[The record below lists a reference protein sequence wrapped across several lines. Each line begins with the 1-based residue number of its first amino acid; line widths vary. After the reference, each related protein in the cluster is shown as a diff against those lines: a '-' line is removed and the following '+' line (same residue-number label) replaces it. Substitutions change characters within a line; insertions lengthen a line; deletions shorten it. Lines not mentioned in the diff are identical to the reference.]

1 MSPSPGMDIRF
12 ARLLAYDAVLVGLV
26 GGCGAYPTWY
36 WSGWAG
42 VLALPVAAGML
53 LAASLTGG
61 FFILAAATEGPA
73 RAAAAFMPAEG
84 YRIGISIVLT
94 AVAALAGVA
103 ITPLLVWVMIFFLV
117 TLYCEVVWLVKAL
130 RKAQLTDADWQKI
143 ASVAGLF
150 SKGRK
155 ADRQGDQPE
164 IDPENI
170 DWDDL

>member
-12 ARLLAYDAVLVGLV
+12 TRLLAYDLALVALV

-42 VLALPVAAGML
+42 VLALPIAAAML

-61 FFILAAATEGPA
+61 FFIMAAATEGPA

-94 AVAALAGVA
+94 GVAWLAGVA
-103 ITPLLVWVMIFFLV
+103 VTPLVIWMMIFFLV
-117 TLYCEVVWLVKAL
+117 TLYCEVIWLVRAL
-130 RKAQLTDADWQKI
+130 RRAQLTDADWQKI

-150 SKGRK
+150 SKRRK
-155 ADRQGDQPE
+155 PDTPQDEPG
-164 IDPENI
+164 IDPEDI
-170 DWDDL
+170 DWDDV